1 MIVAIL
7 SFITFAWFLTGYLGM
22 SRNSRL
28 GIVFAMFLSILLS
41 LLVLAETNSFS
52 IRMGGWAPWA
62 TISFLVGLVF
72 LFQLFI
78 KILKTNPKTINQMIM
93 KKMTN
98 FLSMNLSVIQDTLY

>member
-7 SFITFAWFLTGYLGM
+7 SFIIFAWFLTGYLGM

-78 KILKTNPKTINQMIM
+78 KILKNKLKGLLELVLLQ
-93 KKMTN
+93 N
-98 FLSMNLSVIQDTLY
+98 FSLG